1 MEPKLISEKYI
12 KKLIKRKYNQNNFF
26 HDNMGI
32 LILLGLFA
40 ITLFIKYKDVQE
52 KKNKKINV

>member
-52 KKNKKINV
+52 KKNKK

>member
-1 MEPKLISEKYI
+1 MEPRLISEKYI

-32 LILLGLFA
+32 LILLGLFS
-40 ITLFIKYKDVQE
+40 ITLFLKYRDVQE
-52 KKNKKINV
+52 NRKNKNN